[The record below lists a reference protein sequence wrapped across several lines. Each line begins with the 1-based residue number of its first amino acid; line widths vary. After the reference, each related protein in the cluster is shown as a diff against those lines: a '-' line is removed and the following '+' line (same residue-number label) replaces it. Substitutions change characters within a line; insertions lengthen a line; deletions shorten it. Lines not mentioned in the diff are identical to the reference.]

1 MQHIVSLRRLEAD
14 IGEPQRESAELD
26 LEPFGLYGRHH
37 EVERAIAEVEVT
49 RLVDGVYMDLNVR
62 CRVDTTCDRTLEPTA
77 IEVEFGDRELISGPD
92 DPELYIEDWELDLK
106 RYAQEIL
113 TSEIPLQVFAPETE
127 PVEEEPE
134 QEEVDPRWRGLDGL
148 FAAGS

>member
-1 MQHIVSLRRLEAD
+1 
-14 IGEPQRESAELD
+14 
-26 LEPFGLYGRHH
+26 
-37 EVERAIAEVEVT
+37 
-49 RLVDGVYMDLNVR
+49 MDLNVR